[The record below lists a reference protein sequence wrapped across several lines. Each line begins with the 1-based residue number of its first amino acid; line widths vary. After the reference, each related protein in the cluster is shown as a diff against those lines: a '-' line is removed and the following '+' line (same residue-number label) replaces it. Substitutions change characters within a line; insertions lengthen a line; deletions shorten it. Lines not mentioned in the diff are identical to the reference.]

1 MQKRIDWID
10 IAKGIGIISVILGHL
25 RTPLYISEMIF
36 SFHMPLFFV
45 ISGYFYKE
53 RKLKNFIFLKYKSLI
68 LPYIYLFS
76 YNFFVRNFEYRKK
89 SIF

>member
-53 RKLKNFIFLKYKSLI
+53 RKLKNFIFLKYKSLYCHIYI
-68 LPYIYLFS
+68 L
-76 YNFFVRNFEYRKK
+76 V
-89 SIF
+89 